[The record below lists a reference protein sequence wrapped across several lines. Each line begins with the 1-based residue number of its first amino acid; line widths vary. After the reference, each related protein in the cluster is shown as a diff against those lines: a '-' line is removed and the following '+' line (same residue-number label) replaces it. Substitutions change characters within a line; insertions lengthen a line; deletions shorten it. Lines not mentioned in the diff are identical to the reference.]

1 MFARLLVLPTLLIL
15 SVLLS
20 PTYAQDIPLPEHPR
34 PDFHRSL
41 WQNLNGSWEFEFDS
55 LDVGI
60 AENWQGVASTGG
72 KEREYTRSIQVPF
85 PWGSALSKQE
95 DLADI
100 GWYKRRVVVDES
112 WGDRR
117 VFLVIG
123 ASDWETTVWLDGEEV
138 GRHRGGYVPFSMELT
153 DLISLG
159 EEQSLVIRV
168 DDKRRDFTLYGKQ
181 GYGNAR
187 GIWQTV
193 YLEGRGSTYLEA
205 VHCTA
210 DIDGEKVSVKAIL
223 PEMTSDTLTFHST
236 IQTEQGALQAEG
248 RILPLHTE
256 GTIDI
261 SIPNARLWTLEDPH
275 LYDVQV
281 ILQDDTVN
289 TYFGMRKVSVM
300 NLPGTDYPYVALNNE
315 PVYLQLTLDQ
325 SYHPEGYY
333 TFPSDQFMRE
343 EIERTKAIGL
353 NGIRPHIKVEIPRKL
368 YWADKL
374 GLLVMADVPNSWGDP
389 SPEQKSEWE
398 YTMREM
404 IKRDYNHASIF
415 SWVMFNE
422 TWGLSNKEKENG
434 KDVWKYYPDTQHW
447 VASMYYLAKSLDP
460 SRLVEDNSICCGRGH
475 TETDLNSFHAY
486 LPGWAW
492 QDLMQ
497 EITDSTFAGSGHQFE
512 DGFYQQNQPL
522 INSEC
527 GNVWGYHGSTGDVDW
542 SFDYHWMMNVFR
554 TFPKMGGWLY
564 TEHHDVINEW
574 NGYWRYDRSEKDTGL
589 GDLVPGMSL
598 KDLHSDI
605 YLSTGNAIGAN
616 EEGGSEVNVP
626 LFLSSMRGE
635 NYGSQLQIQA
645 NLKFI
650 DAAGNES
657 LKVLPSRMV
666 EYEPWMQQKLADL
679 KVILPNENGLA
690 ILQLFTLTESGD
702 TLHRNFYFMEVR
714 TEAEYAKGTLVS
726 LNPDQLSGSK
736 WSKKEWKVREGRK
749 MNGTG
754 KGFFEYE
761 FSLAEETLK
770 AKKGAY
776 VIFEVGAKELFVK
789 DQEDYEGVDFMLGGR
804 VAPSSNPNSY
814 PMTDETFFPSEI
826 LLSINGQKVEEVI
839 LPDDAA
845 DHRGLLSWHH
855 QLRDRKLREAGSY
868 GYLIKVP
875 VSKSQLAA
883 SLKKGSLTVR
893 LETRGEGG
901 IAIYGKE
908 FGRYP
913 VDPSLVIPD

>member
-1 MFARLLVLPTLLIL
+1 
-15 SVLLS
+15 
-20 PTYAQDIPLPEHPR
+20 DIPLPEHPR
-34 PDFHRSL
+34 PDFHRPL
-41 WQNLNGSWEFEFDS
+41 WKNLNGIWQFEFDS

-60 AENWQGVASTGG
+60 NDNWQGVVEADEQE
-72 KEREYTRSIQVPF
+72 KEYSRSIQVPF
-85 PWGSALSKQE
+85 PWGSALSNQE

-100 GWYKRRVVVDES
+100 GWYKRSITVDES

-123 ASDWETTVWLDGEEV
+123 ASDWETTVWLDGQEI
-138 GRHRGGYVPFSMELT
+138 GMHRGGYVPFSLELT
-153 DLISLG
+153 DHIRLG
-159 EEQSLVIRV
+159 EEQTLVIRV

-205 VHCTA
+205 VHCTP
-210 DIDGEKVSVKAIL
+210 DIDGGKVSVKAIL
-223 PEMTSDTLTFHST
+223 PEMALDTLSFQCT
-236 IQTEQGALQAEG
+236 IQTEQGPLKAEG
-248 RILPLHTE
+248 NILPLHTKA
-256 GTIDI
+256 TIDI
-261 SIPNARLWTLEDPH
+261 SLPNARLWELDDPY
-275 LYDVQV
+275 LYDAQV
-281 ILQDDTVN
+281 ILQDDTIN
-289 TYFGMRKVSVM
+289 TYFGMRKVSVV

-353 NGIRPHIKVEIPRKL
+353 NGIRPHIKVEVPRKL

-374 GLLVMADVPNSWGDP
+374 GLLVMADVPNSWGEP
-389 SPEQKSEWE
+389 SPEQKAEWE

-422 TWGLSNKEKENG
+422 TWGLANKVQEGG
-434 KDVWKYYPDTQHW
+434 KDVWKYYPETQHW
-447 VASMYYLAKSLDP
+447 VASMYYLAKSLDQ

-492 QDLMQ
+492 QDLME
-497 EITDSTFAGSGHQFE
+497 EINDSTYAGSGHQFE
-512 DGFYQQNQPL
+512 AGFYQQTQPL

-527 GNVWGYHGSTGDVDW
+527 GNVWGYQGSTGDVDW

-574 NGYWRYDRSEKDTGL
+574 NGYWRYDRSEKDTGM

-605 YLSTGNAIGAN
+605 YLSTGNAIGATERGN
-616 EEGGSEVNVP
+616 TEVSVP
-626 LFLSSMRGE
+626 LFLSSMTGK
-635 NYGSQLQIQA
+635 NYGSQLQIHT
-645 NLKFI
+645 NLKFM
-650 DAAGNES
+650 DAAGIES

-666 EYEPWMQQKLADL
+666 DYEPWMQKKLDDL

-690 ILQLFTLTESGD
+690 ILQLFTLAESGD
-702 TLHRNFYFMEVR
+702 TLHRNFYFMEVQAE
-714 TEAEYAKGTLVS
+714 TENRKGTLIS
-726 LNPDQLSGSK
+726 LKADQLSGSE

-749 MNGTG
+749 LNGSG

-761 FSLAEETLK
+761 FPLTGETVRT
-770 AKKGAY
+770 KKGAY
-776 VIFEVGAKELFVK
+776 VILEAGAKELFVK

-804 VAPSSNPNSY
+804 VAASSNPNSY
-814 PMTDETFFPSEI
+814 PMTDETYFSSEI
-826 LLSINGQKVEEVI
+826 QVRINGQKVKEVV
-839 LPDDAA
+839 LPDDPA

-868 GYLIKVP
+868 GYLLKIP
-875 VSKSQLAA
+875 VSKSQLSA
-883 SLKKGSLTVR
+883 SLKKGSLTLR
-893 LETRGEGG
+893 LETKDDGG
-901 IAIYGKE
+901 MAIYGKE